1 MNIQQLNKEQEQA
14 SDFLNGVLAVIAVPG
29 SGKTLTM
36 MRRIAKL
43 IDNHGIPPENILG
56 LTFTRNSAEEMRSR
70 LRGILDE
77 TADRVNLSTIH
88 SFCNSILRN
97 EGYVFEIISGKDQ
110 IMFLKQVM
118 KQLKVKGLSAG
129 MIMNEISLSKNNLI
143 SHDEY
148 RDLYEGDKLM
158 LKVAEVYEA
167 YDREKSKKMLLDFD
181 DLIFSTYRLLSSKP
195 EIREKYRETFRHLLV
210 DEFQDTNPAQL
221 GILKQ
226 LINEKGSFW
235 VCGDDW
241 QSIYSFIGV
250 SVTNLFKFNEA
261 FPDSE
266 QIILN
271 MNYRSTG
278 KILRACQNL
287 ISRNVRKIEKTLK
300 TENADG
306 EDIVVLECANEED
319 ESRKMAAEIGSL
331 VESKRFVYKDMAILY
346 RANYQSRII
355 EEVLSEL
362 KIPYHIEN
370 GLNFYQRTEVRILL
384 SYLRVIVDPDSDAA
398 DEALS
403 NVINVP
409 NRYISRKILV
419 DITAFADTRSIHLYE
434 ALKRMPMTLPYVRHN
449 IKDLTEFLDPL
460 VADSD
465 NLEPSAT
472 IALLRDVFDIDRH
485 VTEDEIPNP
494 DDMKIANLNQL
505 QLAATKFRDI
515 KTFLA
520 HTDTF
525 KERLSDDREGISLMT
540 IHRAKGLEFPVVFL
554 CGLVEGILPTKKGD
568 PEEERRV
575 AFVAISRAMKLLFL
589 SWYVSCLNGQQ
600 SRKSV
605 FLDEILN
612 PQK

>member
-43 IDNHGIPPENILG
+43 INSHGIPPENILG

-195 EIREKYRETFRHLLV
+195 EIREKYRDTFRHLLV

-384 SYLRVIVDPDSDAA
+384 DYLRVIVDPDSEAA
-398 DEALS
+398 DEALG

-409 NRYISRKILV
+409 NRYISRKIMA
-419 DITAFADTRSIHLYE
+419 DITAFAETRNIHIYE
-434 ALKRMPMTLPYVRHN
+434 ALKRMPMTLPYIRHN

-460 VADSD
+460 IADAI
-465 NLEPSAT
+465 NLEPSET
-472 IALLRDVFDIDRH
+472 IALLRAVLDIDRH

>member
-43 IDNHGIPPENILG
+43 INSHGIPPENILG

-195 EIREKYRETFRHLLV
+195 EIREKYRDTFRHLLV

>member
-43 IDNHGIPPENILG
+43 INSHGIPPENILG

-195 EIREKYRETFRHLLV
+195 EIREKYRDTFRHLLV

-384 SYLRVIVDPDSDAA
+384 DYLRVIVDPDSEAA
-398 DEALS
+398 DEALG

-409 NRYISRKILV
+409 NRYISRKIMA
-419 DITAFADTRSIHLYE
+419 DITAFAETRNIHIYE
-434 ALKRMPMTLPYVRHN
+434 ALKRMPMTLPYIRHN

-460 VADSD
+460 IADAI
-465 NLEPSAT
+465 NLEPSET
-472 IALLRDVFDIDRH
+472 IALLRAVLDIDRH

-515 KTFLA
+515 KNFLA